1 MELNESI
8 HTQNRNYQRHQV
20 LHWLKDFNVR
30 WKMIVCTH

>member
-30 WKMIVCTH
+30 